1 GSADAFTRLGTIEHA
16 DSIDRSVRIGDVLY
30 AVSSAQVTAHPL
42 TDPAVQLASADLSAG
57 AVGPIVIDPIV
68 VAF

>member
-1 GSADAFTRLGTIEHA
+1 
-16 DSIDRSVRIGDVLY
+16 
-30 AVSSAQVTAHPL
+30 VTAHPL
-42 TDPAVQLASADLSAG
+42 ADPAVQLASADLSAG